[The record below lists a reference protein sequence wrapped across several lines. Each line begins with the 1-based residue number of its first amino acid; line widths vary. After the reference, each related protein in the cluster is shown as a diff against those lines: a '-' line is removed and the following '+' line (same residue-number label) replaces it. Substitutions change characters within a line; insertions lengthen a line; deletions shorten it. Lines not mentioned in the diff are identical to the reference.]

1 MRKVILSAVA
11 AVALATPAPAADQA
25 PALPG
30 PPNPWDLAFG
40 GGITSDYIFRG
51 ITQSNHKPSI
61 GAYFEPHYNITKDLQ
76 LYVGV
81 SGESISFP
89 NRAAAEIVGF
99 AGIRPAFGPLALDFG
114 AWYYWYP
121 GGQCFNGSIAPVF
134 STDCRASG
142 YLPVNGNVIKK
153 DLSFWEV

>member
-11 AVALATPAPAADQA
+11 AIALATPPAAADQA

-61 GAYFEPHYNITKDLQ
+61 AAYFEPRYNVNKDLQ
-76 LYVGV
+76 LYMREHLVP
-81 SGESISFP
+81 EP
-89 NRAAAEIVGF
+89 
-99 AGIRPAFGPLALDFG
+99 
-114 AWYYWYP
+114 
-121 GGQCFNGSIAPVF
+121 
-134 STDCRASG
+134 CRG
-142 YLPVNGNVIKK
+142 
-153 DLSFWEV
+153 